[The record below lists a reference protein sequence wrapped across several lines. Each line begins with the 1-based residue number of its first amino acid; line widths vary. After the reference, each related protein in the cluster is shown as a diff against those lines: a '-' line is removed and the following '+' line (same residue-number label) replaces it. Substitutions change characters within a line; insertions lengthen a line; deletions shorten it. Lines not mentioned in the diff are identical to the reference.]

1 MVDQAA
7 PSTPLKAA
15 VTLEGKVLDMEVDT
29 GASLSLISEATFKSL
44 WDASAAPALQEST
57 VKLRTYTEEEI
68 AVLGCILVTA
78 GTNGQQARLPLLDVA
93 GSGPSLLGRDW
104 LAKLRLD

>member
-7 PSTPLKAA
+7 PPTPLKTA

-29 GASLSLISEATFKSL
+29 GASLSLISEAAFKSL

-78 GTNGQQARLPLLDVA
+78 GTNGQQARLPLLVA
-93 GSGPSLLGRDW
+93 GSSSSLLGRDW
-104 LAKLRLD
+104 LAKLCLD